1 MIDMP
6 STDKSVQFPESDT
19 LFDNSMMQIDVG
31 RTLRDHVPN
40 FAKLPYVLQRLCL
53 WMLRKVIFEVRINRF
68 LADYG
73 HLHNFD
79 FIDHIFEELRF
90 AYQIRHSDIQNIPM
104 TGRAIIIANHPLG
117 ALDGLALLQL
127 IGSVRR
133 DVKIIANDI
142 LMQVSPLSGLMLP
155 VDNLSGETRRRDISR
170 IYDALK
176 RDEAVI
182 VFPAG
187 EVSRAGANGIRD
199 SKWSAGFL
207 RLSEQAQAPLLPVRI
222 RARNSSFF
230 YMCSRLNKAFSMLL
244 LPSEMFRFR
253 GNASF
258 RIGELISH
266 EQIAS
271 LPVVNTEKVN
281 LVRQHLYR
289 LGERSKPVFLTERS
303 IIHPVDRQQIKEELK
318 LAECLGETFDGKR
331 VLLFNYCVDSAVI
344 DEIGRLRE
352 ETFRAVGEGTGKKKD
367 IDQFDQHYRHLI
379 LWDEERLEI
388 AGAYRLGESWRW
400 GQSIQ
405 SELYCST
412 LFNWSR
418 EMPRVWAEG
427 LELGRSF
434 VQPQFWGKRSLD
446 YLWQGIG
453 AYVRRHPKVRYLFG
467 PVSLS
472 RSLPKRAQDMLVWHY
487 SQHYSDAEKLATSRT
502 PYLIDK
508 STQKSLSELMPGEN
522 RESDFST
529 LRNQLE
535 FIGVRVPTLYKQYAD
550 AFEEGGLR
558 FSAFNVDPNFKNCVD
573 GLVIGDLHKLTKKKR
588 ERYLH
593 SVLSHCPD

>member
-1 MIDMP
+1 MIDML
-6 STDKSVQFPESDT
+6 STEKSIQLPESDT
-19 LFDNSMMQIDVG
+19 IFESSVMQIDVG
-31 RTLRDHVPN
+31 STLRDRVPR
-40 FAKLPYVLQRLCL
+40 FAKLPAVVQRLCL
-53 WMLRKVIFEVRINRF
+53 WMLRKVIFEERINRF

-79 FIDHIFEELRF
+79 FIDHIFEELKF
-90 AYQIRHSDIQNIPM
+90 AYQIRHSDMQNIPV
-104 TGRAIIIANHPLG
+104 TGRVVIIANHPLG

-127 IGSVRR
+127 VGSVRR

-142 LMQVSPLSGLMLP
+142 LMQVSPMSGLLLP
-155 VDNLSGETRRRDISR
+155 VDNLSGETRRRDISC
-170 IYDALK
+170 IHDALR

-187 EVSRAGANGIRD
+187 EVSRAGANGIKD

-207 RLSEQAQAPLLPVRI
+207 RFAEQAQAPVLPVKI
-222 RARNSSFF
+222 RARNSSVF

-266 EQIAS
+266 EQITS
-271 LPVVNTEKVN
+271 LPFVNAKKVH
-281 LVRQHLYR
+281 LVRQHLYG
-289 LGERSKPVFLTERS
+289 LGKRSKPVFLTERS
-303 IIHPVDRQQIKEELK
+303 IIHPLDRQQIKEELK
-318 LAECLGETFDGKR
+318 LAECLGETVDSKR
-331 VLLFNYCVDSAVI
+331 ILLFDYSVNSAVI

-367 IDQFDQHYRHLI
+367 IDQFDQYYRHLI
-379 LWDEERLEI
+379 LWDEEQLEI

-400 GQSIQ
+400 RQSIQ
-405 SELYCST
+405 SNLYCST
-412 LFNWSR
+412 LFHWSR
-418 EMPRVWAEG
+418 EMSRVWAEG

-434 VQPQFWGKRSLD
+434 VQPRYWGKRTLD

-453 AYVRRHPKVRYLFG
+453 AYVRRHPEVRYLFG

-472 RSLPKRAQDMLVWHY
+472 GSVPKRARDMLVWHY
-487 SQHYSDAEKLATSRT
+487 SQHYSDAENLATSRT
-502 PYLIDK
+502 PYMIDK
-508 STQKSLSELMPGEN
+508 RTQKSLSELMPGEN
-522 RESDFST
+522 RDADFST

-573 GLVIGDLHKLTKKKR
+573 GLIIGDLHKLAKKKR
-588 ERYLH
+588 ERYIH
-593 SVLSHCPD
+593 PASSD

>member
-1 MIDMP
+1 MIDML
-6 STDKSVQFPESDT
+6 STDKSIQLPESDT
-19 LFDNSMMQIDVG
+19 QFDSSVMQIDVG
-31 RTLRDHVPN
+31 RTLRDRVPR
-40 FAKLPYVLQRLCL
+40 FAKLPSVMQSLCL
-53 WMLRKVIFEVRINRF
+53 CMLRKVIFEERINRF
-68 LADYG
+68 LTDYG

-79 FIDHIFEELRF
+79 FIDQILEELKF
-90 AYQIRHSDIQNIPM
+90 TYQIRHSDRQNIPV
-104 TGRAIIIANHPLG
+104 TGRVVIIANHPLG

-127 IGSVRR
+127 VGSVRR

-142 LMQVSPLSGLMLP
+142 LTQVSPLSGLLLP
-155 VDNLSGETRRRDISR
+155 VDNLSGETHRRDILR
-170 IYDALK
+170 IHNALK

-207 RLSEQAQAPLLPVRI
+207 RFAEQAQAPFLPVRI
-222 RARNSSFF
+222 RARNSSVF

-253 GNASF
+253 GNVSF

-266 EQIAS
+266 EQVAS

-281 LVRQHLYR
+281 LFRQHLYG
-289 LGERSKPVFLTERS
+289 LGNRSKPVFFTERS
-303 IIHPVDRQQIKEELK
+303 IIHPLDRQQIKEELK
-318 LAECLGETFDGKR
+318 LAECLGETVDGKR
-331 VLLFNYCVDSAVI
+331 ILLFDYIVDSAVI

-367 IDQFDQHYRHLI
+367 IDQFDQYYRHLI
-379 LWDEERLEI
+379 LWDEEQLEI

-400 GQSIQ
+400 SHSIQ
-405 SELYCST
+405 SDLYCST

-434 VQPQFWGKRSLD
+434 VQSRYWGKRSLD
-446 YLWQGIG
+446 YLWRGIG
-453 AYVRRHPKVRYLFG
+453 AYVRRHPEVRYLFG

-472 RSLPKRAQDMLVWHY
+472 GNLPKRARDMLVWYY
-487 SQHYSDAEKLATSRT
+487 SQHYPDADKLATSRT

-508 STQKSLSELMPGEN
+508 TTQKSLTELMPGEN
-522 RESDFST
+522 RDADFSA

-535 FIGVRVPTLYKQYAD
+535 FCGVRVPTLFKQYAD

-573 GLVIGDLHKLTKKKR
+573 GLIIGDLNKLSKKKR
-588 ERYLH
+588 ERYIKPV
-593 SVLSHCPD
+593 SSE